1 MCFCKTKTV
10 KSLRANNCIVNDINN
25 IELGYN
31 SIDNCEY
38 IDYDSVGNIKTSQ
51 KDLRVVQIN
60 TRGIKSKLDE
70 LDTLISDLKDPDIII
85 ISETWLKK
93 GEENFIKIKGYKFEG
108 IPREHKKGG
117 GVGFLIKKGLI
128 YREMTS
134 LNKNN
139 SDPTFEHFYLELKGD
154 RNNIILGSIYRP
166 PNTNLDKFMAEYKN
180 SLEQLTKLKNK
191 EIILGMDHNINLLR
205 HDVYPRTQD
214 FIELN
219 LDMNLLPVITKP
231 IRVTSTSVTLIDN
244 IFVSNKLQHC
254 INAGVIVTDLSDHF
268 PCILTVTHFNQ
279 SNTNQT
285 KIIKRKLNKKNLDKI
300 KNDIGNIDWEIELNN
315 LDTNKSFENLHNK
328 LKEIIDLHAPERLI
342 YLKEKRINKP
352 WISKNLANCKRK
364 SKILFKNSLM
374 NPGTKSH
381 YTDYSKIL
389 KRTTRI
395 AKLNYYKSLCKDF
408 KSNTKKLWAMVNNQI
423 KKTDNKTS
431 IITKLV
437 SNNKEYTNSK
447 NIGDVLAKHFAT
459 VGKTYAS
466 KIKPSKKSLKHYCN
480 KIPLNNKSLYF
491 NPTSELEINKIINK
505 LENKNSYGYDQISN
519 KLIKELCLVISHP
532 LTIVFNKSLEEG
544 KFPELMKQADTIP
557 LYKTKSTEDCNNYQ
571 PISLLLTMSKI
582 LEKLVYSRTV
592 SYLDIINCSTRVNTV
607 SEKIIHAVMLLW
619 N

>member
-10 KSLRANNCIVNDINN
+10 ESLRANNCIVNHINY

-31 SIDNCEY
+31 TMDNCEY

-60 TRGIKSKLDE
+60 TRGIKSELDK
-70 LDTLISDLKDPDIII
+70 LDTLISDLKEPDIII

-108 IPREHKKGG
+108 IHREHKKGG

-154 RNNIILGSIYRP
+154 QNNVILGSIYHP
-166 PNTNLDKFMAEYKN
+166 PNTNLDKFMVEYKN

-191 EIILGMDHNINLLR
+191 EIILGMDHNINLFR
-205 HDVYPRTQD
+205 HDVHPRTQD

-231 IRVTSTSVTLIDN
+231 TRVTSTSATLIDN

-254 INAGVIVTDLSDHF
+254 INAGVIVTDVSNHF
-268 PCILTVTHFNQ
+268 LCILTVTDFNQ

-328 LKEIIDLHAPERLI
+328 LKEIIDLHAPERLT
-342 YLKEKRINKP
+342 YLKEKRIKKP
-352 WISKNLANCKRK
+352 WISKNLANCIRK
-364 SKILFKNSLM
+364 SKILFKNSLK
-374 NPGTKSH
+374 NP
-381 YTDYSKIL
+381 
-389 KRTTRI
+389 
-395 AKLNYYKSLCKDF
+395 
-408 KSNTKKLWAMVNNQI
+408 
-423 KKTDNKTS
+423 
-431 IITKLV
+431 
-437 SNNKEYTNSK
+437 
-447 NIGDVLAKHFAT
+447 
-459 VGKTYAS
+459 
-466 KIKPSKKSLKHYCN
+466 
-480 KIPLNNKSLYF
+480 
-491 NPTSELEINKIINK
+491 
-505 LENKNSYGYDQISN
+505 
-519 KLIKELCLVISHP
+519 
-532 LTIVFNKSLEEG
+532 
-544 KFPELMKQADTIP
+544 
-557 LYKTKSTEDCNNYQ
+557 ST
-571 PISLLLTMSKI
+571 
-582 LEKLVYSRTV
+582 
-592 SYLDIINCSTRVNTV
+592 
-607 SEKIIHAVMLLW
+607 
-619 N
+619 